1 MAWLRVARYCSSMI
15 AVSEARRI
23 GCEPLGVRPDR
34 HDLPDHRRQP
44 TAADQQVQVGS
55 EVVRI
60 GCHGARRGSAP
71 VVVLEAG
78 AGNGADSWN
87 QVFPAVAE
95 FARVCAYDRPAELE
109 GREPTRVS
117 RRHAI
122 AYLFGRGEVDV
133 RPQLSVQLLFR
144 QTKEIGIRMALG
156 AQRTRVVAQ
165 LISRAARLTMIGIAF
180 GLPLA
185 WRIAL
190 DCVAAV
196 RRHTDRRLCCCRRR
210 RTAWHGGARRSLFSG
225 MARVQRESDRGAPAR
240 ITGCRSHARVFDGLE
255 SLRVY
260 LFCTYSSRFGRFQR
274 FCRFRSLSFLVN
286 LLVVHVR
293 IPPSAP
299 PSFTR
304 RTRV

>member
-1 MAWLRVARYCSSMI
+1 MIMRSNIRSPSHIRIMIMAWLRVARYCSSMI

-23 GCEPLGVRPDR
+23 GCEPLGVRPGR

-144 QTKEIGIRMALG
+144 QTKEIG
-156 AQRTRVVAQ
+156 
-165 LISRAARLTMIGIAF
+165 
-180 GLPLA
+180 
-185 WRIAL
+185 
-190 DCVAAV
+190 
-196 RRHTDRRLCCCRRR
+196 
-210 RTAWHGGARRSLFSG
+210 
-225 MARVQRESDRGAPAR
+225 
-240 ITGCRSHARVFDGLE
+240 
-255 SLRVY
+255 
-260 LFCTYSSRFGRFQR
+260 
-274 FCRFRSLSFLVN
+274 
-286 LLVVHVR
+286 
-293 IPPSAP
+293 
-299 PSFTR
+299 
-304 RTRV
+304 